1 MRNLLKKPIVIV
13 GMMGSG
19 KSTVGK
25 RLAHRLNLQFY
36 DSDKMIEEREG
47 LSVMEI
53 YDYRGEE
60 YFKQQE
66 IKIISEILN
75 YGIVVISTGGRSLL
89 IEEIRNSVKDNA
101 ITVWLKANLETLHE
115 RVSRRNTRPHL
126 SGVNKYETIQKL
138 LEECEPIYRESD
150 IIVESKDMEAHF
162 VVDTILSKLKTFLES

>member
-36 DSDKMIEEREG
+36 DSDKIIEERES
-47 LSVMEI
+47 LSVMDI
-53 YDYRGEE
+53 YDFRGEE

-66 IKIISEILN
+66 VKVISEIIN
-75 YGIVVISTGGRSLL
+75 YGIIVLSTGGGSLL
-89 IEEIRNSVKDNA
+89 IEEVQKLVKEKA
-101 ITVWLKANLETLHE
+101 ITIWLKANIEILHE

-126 SGVNKYETIQKL
+126 AGVDKYDTIQKL
-138 LEECEPIYRESD
+138 LKENEPIYQESD

-162 VVDTILSKLKTFLES
+162 VVDTILSKLKQFLEE